1 MFTGIVAAVGRI
13 DSIAPQSQDPEAGV
27 RLNVD
32 AGGLDLA
39 DVALG
44 DSISIQGACMTVIE
58 KTPTHFAVDV
68 SRESL
73 NKTAGLDK
81 PGPVNLEKAL
91 RAHDRLGGHIVSGHV
106 DGLGRVT
113 HFAPIGESWELRVMA
128 PREMARYFAYKGSV
142 TVNGVSLTVNR
153 VVDSAEGC
161 EFSINLIPHT
171 ISVTTLQ
178 HLREG
183 DAVNLEIDMI
193 ARYVERMLSAS
204 QDGYKPLK

>member
-13 DSIAPQSQDPEAGV
+13 DSIVPQSQDPAAGV

-91 RAHDRLGGHIVSGHV
+91 RAHDRLGGPRRRTGPRHAFRPHRRIVGTAR
-106 DGLGRVT
+106 DG
-113 HFAPIGESWELRVMA
+113 A
-128 PREMARYFAYKGSV
+128 AR
-142 TVNGVSLTVNR
+142 
-153 VVDSAEGC
+153 
-161 EFSINLIPHT
+161 
-171 ISVTTLQ
+171 
-178 HLREG
+178 
-183 DAVNLEIDMI
+183 
-193 ARYVERMLSAS
+193 
-204 QDGYKPLK
+204 DGALLCV